1 MGRAGGKSLKF
12 DSERQLS
19 VRVFFF
25 EKKKQKTF
33 IQLVPD
39 VYGEISRLTK
49 LTKFFCFFLFTK
61 RRLLLILSTIIWG
74 RHCAPIPRILPT
86 AAERFE
92 HADLILQQRC
102 V

>member
-49 LTKFFCFFLFTK
+49 LTKFFCFFFVHKKKTLIDFIYYHLGQTLCPHPENLAN
-61 RRLLLILSTIIWG
+61 RRRAL
-74 RHCAPIPRILPT
+74 
-86 AAERFE
+86 
-92 HADLILQQRC
+92 
-102 V
+102 